1 MDVNRPSIQKIK
13 LEHEMLN
20 KIPVI
25 WQLAVVQFELGTA
38 ITGIV
43 LAEIYPSTY
52 PEQFFNHQ
60 TIGVIRS
67 YANKPYAGKE
77 LFIKTAKEVYTIKT
91 ENNGKFCL
99 WLNSESINKI
109 EIYPDASCNKM
120 LPIIQL
126 YPVYFP
132 IANQPIEIISDIDD
146 TIFYS
151 FTKTFVQRIYTIL
164 FTHPNNRKM
173 VDFTRHLLSYAGK
186 SGTRVYCVSKSE
198 TNLFHLLAEILTL
211 HGIDDSIVYLFD
223 YLNYSGLFTRKGNH
237 FKLEQISSILQKS
250 PGKYYYL
257 IGDDTE
263 ADIRTYTE
271 VAGRFPG
278 RICKVF
284 IRKTKAYK
292 PRFQKF
298 YYQRLH
304 ELDIPVL
311 YFDEATV
318 FDTSMLKNINL

>member
-1 MDVNRPSIQKIK
+1 MS
-13 LEHEMLN
+13 N

-38 ITGIV
+38 ISGV
-43 LAEIYPSTY
+43 ALAEIYPSTF
-52 PEQFFNHQ
+52 PEKFFNHQ

-67 YANKPYAGKE
+67 YANKLYAGKE
-77 LFIKTAKEVYTIKT
+77 LFIKTGKEVHAVTTK
-91 ENNGKFCL
+91 NNGKFGL
-99 WLNSESINKI
+99 WLNGDSTNNI
-109 EIYPDASCNKM
+109 EIYVDVSCHIM

-132 IANQPIEIISDIDD
+132 IANKPIEIISDIDD

-151 FTKTFVQRIYTIL
+151 FTKSFIRRVYTIL
-164 FTHPNNRKM
+164 FKRPKNRKM
-173 VDFTRHLLSYAGK
+173 VDFTRHLLNYAKK
-186 SGTRVYCVSKSE
+186 SGTRLYCVSKSE
-198 TNLFHLLAEILTL
+198 MNLFHLITNILAL
-211 HGIDDSIVYLFD
+211 HGIADSIVYLFD
-223 YLNYSGLFTRKGNH
+223 YLTYSGLFTSKGNH

-263 ADIRTYTE
+263 ADIRTYSE
-271 VAGRFPG
+271 VAKQFPG
-278 RICKVF
+278 RICQVF
-284 IRKTKAYK
+284 IRRTKSYNL
-292 PRFQKF
+292 RFQKF

-304 ELDIPVL
+304 KLDIPVL
-311 YFDEATV
+311 YFDEATA